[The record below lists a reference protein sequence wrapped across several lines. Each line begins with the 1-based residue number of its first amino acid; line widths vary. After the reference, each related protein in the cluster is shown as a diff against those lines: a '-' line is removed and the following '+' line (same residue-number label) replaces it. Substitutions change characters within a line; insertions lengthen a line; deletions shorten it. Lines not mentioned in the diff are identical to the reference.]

1 MCIRGH
7 LTRVEHEGPLAGT
20 WSDISKGDLT
30 RYRIKYAIDRG
41 PYRPTDDSFW
51 LFQDKTGHMATFGES
66 TDNNGEIPFPDGDTT
81 KERLLEQLNKPF
93 AVRPSRKV
101 GNDPS
106 IALVESLPSEVTDI
120 VLSENDLADLTTDG
134 LVQ

>member
-1 MCIRGH
+1 
-7 LTRVEHEGPLAGT
+7 
-20 WSDISKGDLT
+20 
-30 RYRIKYAIDRG
+30 
-41 PYRPTDDSFW
+41 
-51 LFQDKTGHMATFGES
+51 MATFGES

-101 GNDPS
+101 GNDRS
-106 IALVESLPSEVTDI
+106 IALVESLPAEVTDV
-120 VLSENDLADLTTDG
+120 VLSENDLVDLTTTDG